1 MVGDKPCRKF
11 KISLA
16 KHSKFLDVYIFIICD
31 CVALRKVVMNLVKK
45 GGLLTWIKSHLPS
58 SQETKHSIY
67 YQILTTEAPLQRCS
81 EEKVFHK
88 YTANLQENTHAE
100 V

>member
-31 CVALRKVVMNLVKK
+31 CVVLRKVVMNLAKK
-45 GGLLTWIKSHLPS
+45 GGLLT
-58 SQETKHSIY
+58 
-67 YQILTTEAPLQRCS
+67 
-81 EEKVFHK
+81 
-88 YTANLQENTHAE
+88 
-100 V
+100 